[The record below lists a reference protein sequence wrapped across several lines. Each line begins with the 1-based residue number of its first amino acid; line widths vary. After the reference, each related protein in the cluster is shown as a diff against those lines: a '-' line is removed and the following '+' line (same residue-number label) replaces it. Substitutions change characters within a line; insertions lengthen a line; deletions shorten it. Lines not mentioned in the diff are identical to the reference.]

1 MYLYCQ
7 LHRIRL
13 EALYIILK
21 LFKRNTFLKKKKQ
34 QQQFFKLRTLVS
46 SILIKKRVISHFITH
61 FVMCCTVQVVGSAR
75 PVRVT
80 DRHELPFTQATLLE
94 LQRIANTRKFMNH
107 VL

>member
-1 MYLYCQ
+1 
-7 LHRIRL
+7 
-13 EALYIILK
+13 
-21 LFKRNTFLKKKKQ
+21 
-34 QQQFFKLRTLVS
+34 
-46 SILIKKRVISHFITH
+46 
-61 FVMCCTVQVVGSAR
+61 MCCTVQVVGSAR